1 MTKLYSLGNVN
12 QQAPSTSKSSPIA
25 DLVGNVERNI
35 NRSGVKALSSVAG
48 IPGDIGSVALQASEY
63 GYNKLTGKELGAGKV
78 AEYLPTSDKIEKFI
92 QKGVSKKH
100 NLASDYWDPAN
111 RAEKTLDSVAETLT
125 GLLTVGGSGIKTA
138 AKLAGAKELGKVA
151 AEAFGYGELG
161 QEVGGLGAMLLTSV
175 VGAPRVA
182 QQAKNVYE
190 KAEKATKKEMPY
202 KSNIIKNGIAKTT
215 ENIVDLPS
223 SSKDIKDVN
232 EVLGAVENAIH
243 PIKDTVDLN
252 ALLKQKKFINK
263 SVSKEA
269 RDYLTPLRN
278 SIRETIKA
286 AEDTYPEFSKEYL
299 LADKLHAA
307 ARTAEEA
314 GGFIRKHVDLNKTKN
329 PLIGGLFTVGAAK
342 LIEPFVPSY
351 VSFGIGA
358 LGSANSVKAII
369 EAASVLKDSPEAR
382 KYYKDIIQGA
392 LKESSTQVI
401 RSLNKLDGVIKK
413 ESKRS
418 NKGGLYPLKQ

>member
-182 QQAKNVYE
+182 QQAKNV
-190 KAEKATKKEMPY
+190 
-202 KSNIIKNGIAKTT
+202 
-215 ENIVDLPS
+215 
-223 SSKDIKDVN
+223 
-232 EVLGAVENAIH
+232 
-243 PIKDTVDLN
+243 
-252 ALLKQKKFINK
+252 
-263 SVSKEA
+263 
-269 RDYLTPLRN
+269 
-278 SIRETIKA
+278 
-286 AEDTYPEFSKEYL
+286 
-299 LADKLHAA
+299 
-307 ARTAEEA
+307 
-314 GGFIRKHVDLNKTKN
+314 
-329 PLIGGLFTVGAAK
+329 
-342 LIEPFVPSY
+342 
-351 VSFGIGA
+351 
-358 LGSANSVKAII
+358 
-369 EAASVLKDSPEAR
+369 
-382 KYYKDIIQGA
+382 
-392 LKESSTQVI
+392 
-401 RSLNKLDGVIKK
+401 
-413 ESKRS
+413 
-418 NKGGLYPLKQ
+418 